1 MVNIFEF
8 NISILFTKICLLA
21 LSACLAVYALQ
32 PVTQR
37 QHFSVSTTMPFNP
50 SLIFSIG
57 PKSDH
62 CLVLSVIET
71 ALFELCSKFVKIVK
85 WIFIGPRSDHSL
97 LMSVTD

>member
-1 MVNIFEF
+1 MDCVLLQIIPDFCENHQVIIFLYFGILPLYSLRMPFFVSLVNIFF
-8 NISILFTKICLLA
+8 
-21 LSACLAVYALQ
+21 
-32 PVTQR
+32 
-37 QHFSVSTTMPFNP
+37 
-50 SLIFSIG
+50 IG

-97 LMSVTD
+97 LM